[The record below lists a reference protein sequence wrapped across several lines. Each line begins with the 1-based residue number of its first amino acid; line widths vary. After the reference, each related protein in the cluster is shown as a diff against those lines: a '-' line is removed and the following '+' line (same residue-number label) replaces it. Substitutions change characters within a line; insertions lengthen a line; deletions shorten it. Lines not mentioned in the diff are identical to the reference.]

1 MKTQFRLSCSIF
13 WLIAVT
19 LKGVNCTARYH
30 TGADGRIYLAEV
42 EQKVKFVKKNQFV
55 MLY

>member
-13 WLIAVT
+13 WLIAVIWE
-19 LKGVNCTARYH
+19 GVNSTARYH

-42 EQKVKFVKKNQFV
+42 EQKVTFV
-55 MLY
+55 